1 MRLTHVDQLKLPFG
15 KLHSYH
21 VRASAPGEAVPV
33 SFDQGRH
40 VGAGERPGS
49 WMAISISLPKAISH
63 KELEKA
69 WLNVIERHGTLRTTF
84 STGPTGKVQAH
95 RIEVSPGSWVE
106 HPIAPGESIND
117 VVRSVLNRQCSPYSR
132 PSHSLCIID
141 AAPRP
146 TVIIGSDHSH
156 VDMWSMLVIVR
167 DLMATITGSTITGAT
182 LHETPLAFEEH
193 TLELQQSPPAPP
205 EIHQRWKEILEA
217 GEGKMPRFPLP
228 LGNTVTMTERV
239 EVRDI
244 FGVNDLAI
252 YSARARSE
260 SVSTLSMTTSI
271 MAEVTQEIADQPLRA
286 VFPVHSRFDE
296 RWHDSVGWFIT
307 NSVIELTAAGP
318 KAAAKSVRE
327 AVQLGSYPLA
337 EVLKPWGGMP
347 ETSGMLAISWLDLRR
362 LPVSIDD
369 IGLDAQYVSA
379 ATRTDG
385 VMIWFILDRS
395 GAHLRCRYPD
405 TTEARANVGRWLDG
419 IVARMRTMAAGVQL
433 TEEFQLSRGHREDL
447 PEIAR
452 LLGNGEAAPLEALE
466 TAFDVLTHESSHFL
480 AVVRDRAGAI
490 VATMQLTIVPDLAHG
505 GGLRLDVEGPHVIPE
520 LRDSGLK
527 EKMLAWAEQHGRAR
541 GARVVEAA
549 AI

>member
-1 MRLTHVDQLKLPFG
+1 
-15 KLHSYH
+15 
-21 VRASAPGEAVPV
+21 
-33 SFDQGRH
+33 
-40 VGAGERPGS
+40 
-49 WMAISISLPKAISH
+49 MAISFSLPQAISH

-69 WLNVIERHGTLRTTF
+69 WLNVIARHGTLRTTF
-84 STGPTGKVQAH
+84 STDPNGQVQAH
-95 RIEVSPGSWVE
+95 RIDISAGSWVE
-106 HPIAPGESIND
+106 HPIAPGESINN
-117 VVRSVLNRQCSPYSR
+117 VLRTVLNRQCSPYSR

-167 DLMATITGSTITGAT
+167 DLMATISGNTINGAT
-182 LHETPLAFEEH
+182 LSETPLAFEDH
-193 TLELQQSPPAPP
+193 TQVLLEAPAAPV
-205 EIHQRWKEILEA
+205 EIHQRWKEIIEA
-217 GEGKMPRFPLP
+217 GGGKMPQFPLP
-228 LGNTVTMTERV
+228 LGDSVARQERV

-260 SVSTLSMTTSI
+260 GVSTLSLTASI
-271 MAEVTQEIADQPLRA
+271 MAEVTHEIADQPLRA

-307 NSVIELTAAGP
+307 NSVIELNADGP
-318 KAAAKSVRE
+318 KAAAKAVRE

-347 ETSGMLAISWLDLRR
+347 ETPGMLAISWLDLRR

-379 ATRTDG
+379 SIRTDG
-385 VMIWFILDRS
+385 VMVWFILDRS

-405 TTEARANVGRWLDG
+405 TAEARHNVGRWLDG
-419 IVARMRTMAAGVQL
+419 IVATMRTTARGVQL
-433 TEEFQLSRGHREDL
+433 TEEFQLSRGQREDL

-452 LLGNGEAAPLEALE
+452 LLGNGNGASLEALE
-466 TAFDVLTHESSHFL
+466 IAFDVLTHESSHFL
-480 AVVRDRAGAI
+480 AVVRDRAGAV
-490 VATMQLTIVPDLAHG
+490 VAAMQLTIIPDLAHG
-505 GGLRLDVEGPHVIPE
+505 GGLRLEVEGPHVIPA
-520 LRDSGLK
+520 LRGSGLE

-541 GARVVEAA
+541 GARVVEPA